1 MGKIVS
7 NRTIWEKYSEYS
19 ERTLRI
25 ALSPTHSLIVVC
37 KRVGISCYNIYTGE
51 EIWST
56 KHKRNAS
63 VASFTGDGK
72 YVVVI
77 VVHRGVYIVDVDT
90 GQKVVSSDINVD
102 ERYVNFGMNHKLY
115 LSRKIM
121 IQVRPNRVF
130 YCDLDNLD
138 RYGENIQCK
147 EMFGIYENCSYDN
160 TDDHIVINTLGMF
173 PNGGDLMYCLELE
186 NGNISNNL
194 KWFEE
199 IVAVLDFIV
208 ISNDRVLIITKFQI
222 ICKHI
227 SGSKLWSTL
236 FFDIKNF
243 DISNPCERS
252 RYELKQWCLSLD
264 KSILAISFRS
274 IYLAKGLLEGY
285 DINTGEKLWS
295 FPRDH
300 HYINYLSIS
309 PDNTKIITSSGI
321 TSNSRIYDIETG
333 ELIRHFRARRAI
345 YAQNGN
351 RIIADRERFSMY
363 MDHTRWTPDEHH
375 RYHRNI
381 KDIVLT
387 LMLLNY
393 TPSCCLYLLPNEI
406 LFDIFSTV
414 VNEIMKR
421 YIF

>member
-1 MGKIVS
+1 MAGIIT
-7 NRTIWEKYSEYS
+7 NRTIWEKYMDYLKR
-19 ERTLRI
+19 ERTPRI
-25 ALSPTHSLIVVC
+25 ALSPTHSLLVVC
-37 KRVGISCYNIYTGE
+37 RRVGISCYNIYTGE

-63 VASFTGDGK
+63 IASFTGDGK

-77 VVHRGVYIVDVDT
+77 VVHRGVYIVDVNT
-90 GQKVVSSDINVD
+90 GQKVVYSDINVD

-115 LSRKIM
+115 LSRKII
-121 IQVRPNRVF
+121 IQVRSNRVF

-138 RYGENIQCK
+138 LYGENVKCK

-160 TDDHIVINTLGMF
+160 TDDHIVINTPGMLE
-173 PNGGDLMYCLELE
+173 NGGTLMYCLELE
-186 NGNISNNL
+186 NGNISNNI
-194 KWFEE
+194 KWFKG

-208 ISNDRVLIITKFQI
+208 IPKDRVLIITKFEI
-222 ICKHI
+222 MCKHI
-227 SGSKLWSTL
+227 SGSKLWSTP
-236 FFDIKNF
+236 FFDIKN
-243 DISNPCERS
+243 PGEREW
-252 RYELKQWCLSLD
+252 YELKQWCLSID

-274 IYLAKGLLEGY
+274 IYLKKGLLEGY
-285 DINTGEKLWS
+285 DINTGERLWS
-295 FPRDH
+295 FPQDH
-300 HYINYLSIS
+300 HRINYLSIS
-309 PDNTKIITSSGI
+309 PDNTKIATSSGI
-321 TSNSRIYDIETG
+321 ATNSRIYDIETG
-333 ELIRHFRARRAI
+333 RIIRHSRARRTI

-351 RIIADRERFSMY
+351 RIIANEVSFY
-363 MDHTRWTPDEHH
+363 MHMDFTQWTPDDHH